1 MQTKVPL
8 CSGRTKTMTLML
20 WLCLCFFSFQ
30 EMVAAFTLTTTSRVR
45 GITQTDLYDF
55 IATPTNWPKIVAS
68 SHSVKKPTNQVNPVD
83 QPLNIGDEV
92 EEIFGLPPLL
102 PLSVKWKCVS
112 KDRDESLLFYS
123 QDGVPYFAKD
133 CWMKF
138 YFDSNENDDGVEVKL
153 VMEFDILNP
162 LVMAATPILNA
173 DNNLALKV
181 LLPLALSKR

>member
-1 MQTKVPL
+1 MQTKIPS
-8 CSGRTKTMTLML
+8 CSGRTKTAVALL
-20 WLCLCFFSFQ
+20 WFCCLSFQ
-30 EMVAAFTLTTTSRVR
+30 EMVAAFTLTTTSRVQ
-45 GITQTDLYDF
+45 GISQTDLYDF

-68 SHSVKKPTNQVNPVD
+68 SNSVKKPTDQINPVD

-138 YFDSNENDDGVEVKL
+138 YFDSNEEKDDSVEVKL
-153 VMEFDILNP
+153 VMEFDTLNP